1 MKPCQKLIEPVQLS
15 FLSVKS
21 RFWPNALKRV
31 FLVLEVSRNDA
42 QYGEVVD
49 ELDRTVPNRNP
60 DGETSLQAKWIRTSL
75 LKLLLQSSA
84 LEIFFR
90 NYYNTRSN

>member
-60 DGETSLQAKWIRTSL
+60 DGETSLQAKRIRLSL
-75 LKLLLQSSA
+75 LLLKRSLVLLRFFFSNNLKL
-84 LEIFFR
+84 
-90 NYYNTRSN
+90 